1 MKDKLAF
8 EQGYKFSIACENASS
23 SGYSTEKIVGAF
35 AAGTVPIYWG
45 DLDIKKIFN
54 EKAFICAADYESLD
68 NLVEAVRE
76 VDMDNA
82 LYMRMVRE
90 PALAE
95 DTYIQETLREL
106 EEFLLHIFEM
116 PLEKCMRRGT
126 VFWQKKY
133 LEDMRRAK
141 YAREYPLRAAA
152 SAMAGRL
159 YALIKRVGGRMRN

>member
-1 MKDKLAF
+1 
-8 EQGYKFSIACENASS
+8 
-23 SGYSTEKIVGAF
+23 VGAF

-45 DLDIKKIFN
+45 DPDIKKIFN
-54 EKAFICAADYESLD
+54 EKAFFCVGDYESLD
-68 NLVEAVRE
+68 KLVEAVRK
-76 VDMDNA
+76 VDMDDA

-90 PALAE
+90 PALVDGA
-95 DTYIQETLREL
+95 YIQKTFKEL

-141 YAREYPLRAAA
+141 YIRDYPVKAAI
-152 SAMAGRL
+152 SAITGRL
-159 YALIKRVGGRMRN
+159 VSFVKRAKRIIHRSRQGG